1 MPASTSTT
9 IDDDDDDEADEVE
22 EVKPPKD
29 RKECKYRHSDH
40 RESHRAK
47 DRCEKK
53 ASSGRGSW
61 HDRILS
67 GVTRRGRS

>member
-1 MPASTSTT
+1 MPAATSTT
-9 IDDDDDDEADEVE
+9 IDDDEVE

-40 RESHRAK
+40 REQHRAK

-53 ASSGRGSW
+53 SSSGRGSW
-61 HDRILS
+61 HDRILA
-67 GVTRRGRS
+67 GVTQRTRS